1 MRKYASAEERAAK
14 NQKTTVRH
22 FGFTE
27 KIYHTIVT
35 IRVGSKGRDPNLP
48 AIVSI
53 SVGSKGFDSNLL
65 AIDTI
70 RLAARVM
77 TQTCRP

>member
-1 MRKYASAEERAAK
+1 MVNDYTRSDGLYIDPNLPA
-14 NQKTTVRH
+14 
-22 FGFTE
+22 
-27 KIYHTIVT
+27 IVT
-35 IRVGSKGRDPNLP
+35 IRVDSKGRDPNLP

-70 RLAARVM
+70 RLTASVM
-77 TQTCRP
+77 TQTCQP

>member
-1 MRKYASAEERAAK
+1 MT
-14 NQKTTVRH
+14 KTIGGDEHLDV
-22 FGFTE
+22 
-27 KIYHTIVT
+27 
-35 IRVGSKGRDPNLP
+35 RVGSKGRDPNLP

-70 RLAARVM
+70 RLTARVM
-77 TQTCRP
+77 TQTCQP

>member
-1 MRKYASAEERAAK
+1 MSPAYS
-14 NQKTTVRH
+14 
-22 FGFTE
+22 
-27 KIYHTIVT
+27 YHQ
-35 IRVGSKGRDPNLP
+35 VGSKGRDPNLP

-70 RLAARVM
+70 RLTARVM
-77 TQTCRP
+77 TQTCQP

>member
-1 MRKYASAEERAAK
+1 MTK
-14 NQKTTVRH
+14 
-22 FGFTE
+22 
-27 KIYHTIVT
+27 TIVGDEHLDV
-35 IRVGSKGRDPNLP
+35 RVGSNGRDPNLP

-70 RLAARVM
+70 RVDSRGLDS
-77 TQTCRP
+77 TCQP